1 VGEEFLV
8 FVPRDPSYFD
18 DMKEDALMSRPFKLF
33 SILLMVG
40 FFSATIMC
48 WNCQAQDVFPRP
60 GPGVTPPS
68 PSPVVNPPQQSP
80 DRQRFRPETPGNLI
94 KSNREKV
101 QEYQSVPPPEVPS
114 EATPKKTGETV
125 VK

>member
-1 VGEEFLV
+1 
-8 FVPRDPSYFD
+8 
-18 DMKEDALMSRPFKLF
+18 MSRPFKLF
-33 SILLMVG
+33 SILFLVG
-40 FFSATIMC
+40 CFSAAMMC

-60 GPGVTPPS
+60 GSAVTPASPAVTPPL
-68 PSPVVNPPQQSP
+68 QSP